1 MVIKGFDSSFDWFPN
16 TISRIEQ
23 CTRNLPSSC
32 FAYSIVE
39 VIGRSDAV
47 VLVRFSCG
55 GGD

>member
-1 MVIKGFDSSFDWFPN
+1 MIKGFDSSFDWFPN